1 MGRDALGRD
10 NHARGRLLSR
20 ALNRHGVDTWLDED
34 RLLGG
39 NIEAR
44 IARGIEAS
52 VAVLR
57 VRPPRTYCA
66 KVERACLPGARHDYC
81 ASEWHYARLRR
92 KPLIPVLME
101 PLADWPPGVV
111 GMHMWPLQ
119 YADFSGFRAARCVDA
134 RPATRTTR
142 ARPRGSSCSSSTR
155 GRFSGLTPTHSN
167 DSSISLSEASTCA
180 VTLAEDGPALEEQRL
195 AALDGLRQ
203 LVDSDLAVLDV
214 LAEALDRPE
223 LVVVRRAVLG
233 HVEKKVGGAYSI
245 ARCSDL

>member
-1 MGRDALGRD
+1 MRSFLQKLKLRDSAGPMLFLSHAWGRDALGRD
-10 NHARGRLLSR
+10 NHARVRLLSR

-52 VAVLR
+52 VAVL
-57 VRPPRTYCA
+57 VCVTRTYCA

-119 YADFSGFRAARCVDA
+119 YADFSGFPGGKVRRRAPGDADDASEAARQLMQFFHP
-134 RPATRTTR
+134 RPILW
-142 ARPRGSSCSSSTR
+142 
-155 GRFSGLTPTHSN
+155 F
-167 DSSISLSEASTCA
+167 
-180 VTLAEDGPALEEQRL
+180 
-195 AALDGLRQ
+195 
-203 LVDSDLAVLDV
+203 
-214 LAEALDRPE
+214 
-223 LVVVRRAVLG
+223 
-233 HVEKKVGGAYSI
+233 
-245 ARCSDL
+245 